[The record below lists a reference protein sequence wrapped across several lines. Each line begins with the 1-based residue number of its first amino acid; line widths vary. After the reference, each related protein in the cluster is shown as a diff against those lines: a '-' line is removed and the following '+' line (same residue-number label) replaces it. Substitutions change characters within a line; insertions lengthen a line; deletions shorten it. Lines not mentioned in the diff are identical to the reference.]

1 MLVARPAK
9 LSDADALIRLAK
21 KAGPG
26 FTSLAIGED
35 ALRTKLTK
43 SVKAFNEDT
52 ARQPNQNYLLMVED
66 TKTDRVVGL
75 SGIKALIGEQDPY
88 FNFRI
93 LNIAQKSAV
102 TDKRFDMEVLLL
114 VNEYAGAT
122 EVGSLFVDE
131 NMRGTGAGRLIS
143 QSRYMLMAALPE
155 RFGNRVVSEL
165 RGRVD
170 ADGNSPFWDA
180 IGKKFF
186 HMSFSE
192 ADRISAEK
200 DNQFILDLMP
210 KYPIYAELL
219 PQDARDV
226 MGVTHPAGAGAR
238 HYLEAE
244 GFRYDGVIDIFDGG
258 PVVSAPLADIRTIS
272 DSRLLTLITGNVDEE
287 KGFTALISN
296 NGFEDF
302 RSVLQP
308 VNFKDDNVIV
318 SQETL
323 GALNLAAGETAR
335 VWIKR

>member
-1 MLVARPAK
+1 MLVTRPAK
-9 LSDADALIRLAK
+9 ASDRDALIRLAK

-26 FTSLAIGED
+26 FTSLAIGEA
-35 ALRTKLTK
+35 ALEAKLHKSIQAFTKDK
-43 SVKAFNEDT
+43 DRK
-52 ARQPNQNYLLMVED
+52 PNQNYFLMVED
-66 TKTDRVVGL
+66 VETKTVVGL
-75 SGIKALIGEQDPY
+75 SGVKALIGEQDPY

-102 TDKRFDMEVLLL
+102 AEKRFDMEVLLL

-131 NMRGTGAGRLIS
+131 TMRGTGAGRLIS
-143 QSRYMLMAALPE
+143 QSRYMLMAARPA
-155 RFGNRVVSEL
+155 RFGSRVVSEL

-192 ADRISAEK
+192 ADRVSAEK

-219 PQDARDV
+219 PQEARDV

-238 HYLEAE
+238 RYLEGE

-258 PVVSAPLADIRTIS
+258 PVVSAPLADVRTIS
-272 DSRLLTLITGNVDEE
+272 DSRLLTIIEGEIGE
-287 KGFTALISN
+287 KKSLTALISN
-296 NGFEDF
+296 DGFEDF

-308 VNFKDDNVIV
+308 VAFEGDTIV
-318 SQETL
+318 VSAGTL
-323 GALNLAAGETAR
+323 SALNLKSGDTAR

>member
-1 MLVARPAK
+1 MLVTRPANA
-9 LSDADALIRLAK
+9 SDLDALIRLAK

-26 FTSLAIGED
+26 FTSLAIGEA
-35 ALRTKLTK
+35 ALEAKLHKSIRTFTK
-43 SVKAFNEDT
+43 DKE
-52 ARQPNQNYLLMVED
+52 RKPNQNYLLMVED
-66 TKTDRVVGL
+66 LESNTVVGL

-131 NMRGTGAGRLIS
+131 SMRGTGAGRLIS
-143 QSRYMLMAALPE
+143 QSRYMLMAAAPG

-170 ADGNSPFWDA
+170 IDGNSPFWDA

-219 PQDARDV
+219 PQEARDV
-226 MGVTHPAGAGAR
+226 MGVTHPAGTGAR
-238 HYLEAE
+238 RYLESE

-258 PVVSAPLADIRTIS
+258 PVVSAPMADIRTVS
-272 DSRLLTLITGNVDEE
+272 DSRVLTVIEGDVNDKSL
-287 KGFTALISN
+287 TALISN
-296 NGFEDF
+296 DEFENF
-302 RSVLQP
+302 RSVLQQ
-308 VNFKDDNVIV
+308 VRFDGDNLIV
-318 SQETL
+318 SRN
-323 GALNLAAGETAR
+323 ALNVLNLKSAETAR